1 MKELRFHPQMRTMLF
16 TTAQDSFNVFRPNLD
31 PDDYSDEGNQ
41 SKAEESK
48 TSGVPSINPSEYAV
62 D

>member
-1 MKELRFHPQMRTMLF
+1 MRTMLF